1 MRTENR
7 SGFTAIPTTGRESP
21 DEFSKMA
28 VIRFRQA
35 GPEDASALLDLMRP
49 FYETERLPFD
59 PERTPAALRT
69 LLADPASGQA
79 WMIEADGAAA
89 GYFVLA
95 FVFVLEFGGR
105 CAFVDELFV
114 TPAHRGRGL
123 GTAALQQAVG
133 LGTAMGLSA
142 LRLEVD
148 RANPAAERL
157 YRRAGFER
165 HERFIMTRRLQAGSR
180 ALLI

>member
-1 MRTENR
+1 M
-7 SGFTAIPTTGRESP
+7 
-21 DEFSKMA
+21 
-28 VIRFRQA
+28 
-35 GPEDASALLDLMRP
+35 LLDLMRP
-49 FYETERLPFD
+49 FYAAEGLVFD

-69 LLADPASGQA
+69 LIAGPDLGQA
-79 WMIEADGAAA
+79 WLIEADGAAA

-114 TPAHRGRGL
+114 LPSHRGQGL
-123 GTAALQQAVG
+123 GTAALQQAVAVAEALG
-133 LGTAMGLSA
+133 LAA

-165 HERFIMTRRLQAGSR
+165 HERFILTRRSSGGG
-180 ALLI
+180 